1 MTRRMFLLWV
11 VFAGTLGLA
20 WGCDW
25 FAPSGPAA
33 ITAVPASGC
42 VGTQVTI
49 VGAGFGV
56 SQGASSVTFDGEP
69 AMIDTWSDGAITARV
84 PLLATSGGASSNAAV
99 VVTVDGEAV
108 GSGSFTVV
116 RGILYFAK
124 RGDDFV
130 LCLMNP
136 DGSDATDIASGIGA
150 WTCAAWSPDGTQI
163 AFSRVVEATAGIY
176 VINADGS
183 GEEQLTDHA
192 SFDLFPTWSPD
203 GERIAFQTSVDGDLE
218 VYVVDADGGGETNL
232 TQFPLEDGWPS
243 WSADGTRILFYSR
256 RGGLII
262 LGADAP
268 KLSLNNLEVMVMDAD
283 GTDVTNLTNNAA
295 TDWIP
300 FWSPDGT
307 RIAFQSDRDGSGE
320 IFAMASDG
328 SDPTNLTNN
337 PNLDGWAS
345 WSPDGEKIAFVS
357 DRDGNYE
364 IYVMN
369 ADGTGQVRLT
379 NNTEWDAG
387 PTWSPDGTRIAFES
401 HRDGEY
407 RIYVMDADGTN
418 QTVLTRESSGYP
430 VWLESR
436 WAAVRP

>member
-1 MTRRMFLLWV
+1 MFLLV
-11 VFAGTLGLA
+11 VVLAGTLGLA
-20 WGCDW
+20 CGCDW
-25 FAPSGPAA
+25 FAPSEPAA
-33 ITAVPASGC
+33 VAAVPGSGC

-49 VGAGFGV
+49 VGAGFGA
-56 SQGASSVTFDGEP
+56 SQGASTVTLDGELATI
-69 AMIDTWSDGAITARV
+69 AMWSDGAITARV
-84 PLLATSGGASSNAAV
+84 LLLATPGGASSGTTV
-99 VVTVDGEAV
+99 VVTVDGVHV

-116 RGILYFAK
+116 CGILYFAE
-124 RGDDFV
+124 RGSDFV

-150 WTCAAWSPDGTQI
+150 WTCAAWSPDGTK
-163 AFSRVVEATAGIY
+163 
-176 VINADGS
+176 
-183 GEEQLTDHA
+183 
-192 SFDLFPTWSPD
+192 
-203 GERIAFQTSVDGDLE
+203 
-218 VYVVDADGGGETNL
+218 
-232 TQFPLEDGWPS
+232 
-243 WSADGTRILFYSR
+243 ILFYSR
-256 RGGLII
+256 RGGTII
-262 LGADAP
+262 LGADKP
-268 KLSLNNLEVMVMDAD
+268 KLLLNNLEVMVMDAD

-295 TDWIP
+295 TDWFP

-307 RIAFQSDRDGSGE
+307 RIAFQTDRDGVGE

-369 ADGTGQVRLT
+369 ADGSGQVRLT

-407 RIYVMDADGTN
+407 RIYVMDADGTD
-418 QTVLTRESSGYP
+418 QTMLTRESSGYP